1 MKESSWDTDTTDFQ
15 NAEWLLELTYYVAAF
30 VASWKNSTSETE
42 KVAV

>member
-15 NAEWLLELTYYVAAF
+15 NAEWLLELTYVAAF

-42 KVAV
+42 KVAM